1 MDAKLVVGEI
11 LDTGLKLSTEKD
23 RIKNIFVKSGV
34 KVTGD
39 MKVEGVD
46 GDAISVLKKL
56 MDNFAMR
63 HSQYSVAVSLNN
75 IEVVAY

>member
-34 KVTGD
+34 GVTGD
-39 MKVEGVD
+39 MKVDRID
-46 GDAISVLKKL
+46 GDPMVVLKKL
-56 MDNFAMR
+56 MDNLTEM
-63 HSQYSVAVSLNN
+63 AVLKINAKQ
-75 IEVVAY
+75 IIRKAGITI

>member
-56 MDNFAMR
+56 MDNLTEM
-63 HSQYSVAVSLNN
+63 AVLKINAKQ
-75 IEVVAY
+75 IIRKAGITI

>member
-46 GDAISVLKKL
+46 GDAINVLKKL
-56 MDNFAMR
+56 MDNLTEM
-63 HSQYSVAVSLNN
+63 AVLKINAKQ
-75 IEVVAY
+75 IIRKAGITI

>member
-56 MDNFAMR
+56 MDNLTEM
-63 HSQYSVAVSLNN
+63 AVLKIN
-75 IEVVAY
+75 ATKL